1 MDYFIIIIAN
11 IISQIIIFATLSK
24 TENLVEKDFKD
35 LTQKDM
41 SNVIGIL
48 LIYMLA
54 PIVLNISAH
63 QIIKIFLL

>member
-1 MDYFIIIIAN
+1 MDYFIIIVAN
-11 IISQIIIFATLSK
+11 IISQIIIFATLSR
-24 TENLVEKDFKD
+24 TEDLVEKDFKD
-35 LTQKDM
+35 LTQKDI

-48 LIYMLA
+48 LIYMLT

>member
-11 IISQIIIFATLSK
+11 IISQIIIFVTLSK

-41 SNVIGIL
+41 SNVIGML
-48 LIYMLA
+48 LIYMLT
-54 PIVLNISAH
+54 PIALNICAH
-63 QIIKIFLL
+63 QIIKIFFI

>member
-1 MDYFIIIIAN
+1 MEYFIIIVAN

-24 TENLVEKDFKD
+24 TEDLVEKDFKD
-35 LTQKDM
+35 LTQKDI

-48 LIYMLA
+48 LIYMLT

>member
-1 MDYFIIIIAN
+1 MDYFIIIVVN
-11 IISQIIIFATLSK
+11 IISQIIIFITLSR

-35 LTQKDM
+35 LTQKDI

-48 LIYMLA
+48 LIYMLT

-63 QIIKIFLL
+63 QIIKIFSL

>member
-1 MDYFIIIIAN
+1 MDYFIIIVAN
-11 IISQIIIFATLSK
+11 IISQIVIFATLSK

-41 SNVIGIL
+41 SNVIGIV
-48 LIYMLA
+48 LIYMLT
-54 PIVLNISAH
+54 PIALNICAY

>member
-1 MDYFIIIIAN
+1 MEYFIIIVAN

-48 LIYMLA
+48 LIYMLT

>member
-48 LIYMLA
+48 LIYMLT
-54 PIVLNISAH
+54 PIALNICAY
-63 QIIKIFLL
+63 QIIKIFSL

>member
-1 MDYFIIIIAN
+1 MDYFIIIVAN
-11 IISQIIIFATLSK
+11 IISQIVIFATLSK

-41 SNVIGIL
+41 SNVVGIF
-48 LIYMLA
+48 LIYMLT
-54 PIVLNISAH
+54 PIALNICAY